1 MGNWTVLFIGIGFVV
16 AIIGACI
23 VLFNRAADERT
34 RQSGLVFLAAGLVI
48 ALMTATHFGHA
59 APFTLGHYQLLEFS
73 DRISTVSTI
82 STDVPFCALGHG
94 RIQLVENEIFA
105 VRSPSGEAPVRCD
118 AVLVR

>member
-48 ALMTATHFGHA
+48 ALMTALT
-59 APFTLGHYQLLEFS
+59 
-73 DRISTVSTI
+73 
-82 STDVPFCALGHG
+82 
-94 RIQLVENEIFA
+94 
-105 VRSPSGEAPVRCD
+105 SGMPHHSH
-118 AVLVR
+118 